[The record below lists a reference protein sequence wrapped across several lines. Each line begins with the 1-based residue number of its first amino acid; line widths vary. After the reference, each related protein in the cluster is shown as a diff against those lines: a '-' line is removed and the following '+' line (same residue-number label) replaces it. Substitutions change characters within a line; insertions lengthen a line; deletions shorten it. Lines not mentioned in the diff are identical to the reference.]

1 MVGGME
7 QLSYALSLEFPKHE
21 PTMLLTW
28 GKSQKYLPFV
38 IPYFFLKSL
47 FLIPKKGIDHIHI
60 GDGLLSPLG
69 VLLKIIFKLPVTI
82 TVVGLD
88 VTFNFPGY
96 QLLIPACLK
105 RLDKIICISSA
116 VKEECIKRGIPEEK
130 CVVIPC
136 GVYPDDWIKNATRRD
151 LETTIYKDIGDKRVI
166 ITVGRL
172 VKRKGVAWFAEH
184 VLPKLDNTIYLIIG
198 EGPEKESIKNIIEK
212 LHLQEKVI
220 LLGKIPSEDVKTI
233 YNTTDVFVMPNIPVP
248 HTMEGFGI
256 VAIEASSTGL
266 PVVASNMEGISSAVL
281 DGKTGYLV
289 ESMNA
294 EQFIQAIKKA
304 QPLDRKNIAD
314 VIRQHYSW
322 QEIGKEYIKCF
333 SL

>member
-21 PTMLLTW
+21 PTTLLTW

-38 IPYFFLKSL
+38 VLYFFVRSL
-47 FLIPKKGIDHIHI
+47 LLIPKKKITHIHI

-69 VLLKIIFKLPVTI
+69 LLLKIIFKIKVTSTI
-82 TVVGLD
+82 VGLD

-116 VKEECIKRGIPEEK
+116 VRDECIARGIPEEN
-130 CVVIPC
+130 CIVIPC
-136 GVYPDDWIKNATRRD
+136 GVYSTDWITHATRRD
-151 LETTIYKDIGDKRVI
+151 LETTIYKDIGNKKVI

-172 VKRKGVAWFAEH
+172 VKRKGIAWF
-184 VLPKLDNTIYLIIG
+184 VQYIMPKLENTLYLIIG
-198 EGPEKESIKNIIEK
+198 EGPEKGKIKKILKK
-212 LHLQEKVI
+212 LHLQEKVM
-220 LLGKIPSEDVKTI
+220 LLGKISDEELKII
-233 YNTTDVFVMPNIPVP
+233 YNTADVFVMPNIPVS

-266 PVVASNMEGISSAVL
+266 PVVASNIEGISSAVL

-294 EQFIQAIKKA
+294 EEFIHGIKKA
-304 QPLDRKNIAD
+304 QILDKKEIAD
-314 VIRQHYSW
+314 ATRQHYSW
-322 QEIGKEYIKCF
+322 QEIGKEYIKNF
-333 SL
+333 E